1 MVRRKRK
8 PQIVVEDGEPTAV
21 ILDIGEY
28 EQLLERLEEAE
39 DLEALQEMRKK
50 PLKFRPLSE
59 FLDEHKPAVEV
70 TARTSRG
77 ERLATVSC

>member
-8 PQIVVEDGEPTAV
+8 PQIVVEDGEATAV

-39 DLEALQEMRKK
+39 DLEALQEMRKE

-59 FLDEHKPAVEV
+59 FLDEHKPGV
-70 TARTSRG
+70 
-77 ERLATVSC
+77 

>member
-1 MVRRKRK
+1 MVRKKRK
-8 PQIVVEDGEPTAV
+8 PQLVIEDGEATGV

-28 EQLLERLEEAE
+28 EELLERLEEAD

-59 FLDEHKPAVEV
+59 FLNESKPRV
-70 TARTSRG
+70 
-77 ERLATVSC
+77 